1 MKSLPFEVFSTCA
14 PSHGTGGSAYT
25 RRIAEIA
32 RWSEAWGYTGILVYT
47 DNSLLDP
54 WLVAHLIVQNTERLS
69 PLVAV
74 QPVYMHPYAV
84 AKLVTSFA
92 DLHGRRLYLNMVAG
106 GFTNDLVALNDGT
119 PHDRRYD
126 RLVEYTRVITDLL
139 ATAGPVSFEGEFYLI
154 DKVRLTPP
162 LPRALVP
169 GVFVSGSSE
178 AGLAAARMVGGVAV
192 KYPKPPSEEET
203 PAESGLALGIRVGI
217 IARASTEE
225 AWATAHARFPED
237 RRGQLTHQLAM
248 KTSDSVWHRELSE
261 RDRAQEESPYWLVP
275 FQNYKTFCPYLV
287 GSYERVGEELARYRG
302 LGYRTLILD
311 VPVDDAECEH
321 IDHSL
326 TRAAEIARCP
336 SYSSIG

>member
-1 MKSLPFEVFSTCA
+1 MKALPFDVFSTCP

-25 RRIAEIA
+25 RRIAEVA

-162 LPRALVP
+162 LPRALIP

-178 AGLAAARMVGGVAV
+178 AGLA
-192 KYPKPPSEEET
+192 
-203 PAESGLALGIRVGI
+203 
-217 IARASTEE
+217 ARASTEE

-326 TRAAEIARCP
+326 THATEIARCP